1 MEGYRKSDALV
12 GSELSH
18 PRSSQSSPDP
28 LELEHSGSTRVPL
41 RHHNHFHRHHFL
53 RLPLVGLVSSPPV
66 DPLTRSQLGQTYF
79 DGLHNDPESV
89 ERLKNKYNYHSS
101 NLLLLRFGNC

>member
-1 MEGYRKSDALV
+1 MGFFDLMEGYRKSDALV
-12 GSELSH
+12 GCRFPHRLFTII
-18 PRSSQSSPDP
+18 PPL
-28 LELEHSGSTRVPL
+28 LELEYSGSTNAISFTVITACGYFSSVSS
-41 RHHNHFHRHHFL
+41 RHH
-53 RLPLVGLVSSPPV
+53 
-66 DPLTRSQLGQTYF
+66 PLTRLQLGQTYF